1 MKRTNG
7 LANPRA
13 LGSLRNPGSGHRRN
27 RRLRYEGA
35 RSMERRPIRMHR
47 LKDEAAIRSVVEA
60 VRAEPNGEVASI
72 ERKIAEFESRWG
84 MSSDEMRER
93 VDRGELAPTRD
104 VEAWLMALRVR
115 DDLASVKAR
124 AR

>member
-1 MKRTNG
+1 
-7 LANPRA
+7 
-13 LGSLRNPGSGHRRN
+13 
-27 RRLRYEGA
+27 
-35 RSMERRPIRMHR
+35 MERRPIRLHR
-47 LKDEAAIRSVVEA
+47 LRDETAIRSVVEA

-72 ERKIAEFESRWG
+72 ERRIAEFESRYG
-84 MSSDEMRER
+84 MSSAEMRVR

-124 AR
+124 PR